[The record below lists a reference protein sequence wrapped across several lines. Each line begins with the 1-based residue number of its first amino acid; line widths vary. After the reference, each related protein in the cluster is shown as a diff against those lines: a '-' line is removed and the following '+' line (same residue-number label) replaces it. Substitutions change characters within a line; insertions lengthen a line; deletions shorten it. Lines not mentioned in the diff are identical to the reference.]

1 MRTEQ
6 NAELQTYNIYLHV
19 CATFLFSQHMK
30 APPVLEQLVVLHD
43 DFVGTQVLYT
53 SFEEHKTS
61 GDVGETININI
72 NFPASRAIRNVV
84 DPKF

>member
-1 MRTEQ
+1 METEQ
-6 NAELQTYNIYLHV
+6 NAELQTYNIYLHM
-19 CATFLFSQHMK
+19 CSQHMK

-43 DFVGTQVLYT
+43 DFLGTQLLYT

-61 GDVGETININI
+61 GDVGETKNINI
-72 NFPASRAIRNVV
+72 SFPASRTIRNVV